1 MRLTPLLTD
10 HAVVQR
16 HQCIPV
22 WGWTDQP
29 RTRLRAAL
37 GTSRAE
43 GISGDDGRFLLRLPA
58 LEAGGPHHLTVE
70 SFDGTESVHIR
81 DILVG
86 EVWLASGQSNMQ
98 WPMQQCSHAEEVLQS
113 HAGQIRM
120 INVARR
126 ADLAPQSTVLGQ
138 WELSAPETTGQFSAV
153 ATFFGNRLQDALGVP
168 VGIIHASWGGSPI
181 EAWISRE
188 RLLRNPDTR
197 HRVAGYE
204 RFAYSR
210 QGWSESLHDRLPADP
225 GNTGLANGWHRP
237 DFDDSGWDTMPVPGF
252 WQQHGYNYSA
262 VMWFR
267 RHVALPPAMIG
278 RDLTLHLGAVDK
290 HDITYAGGVEIGRT
304 GTGFDTTVHD
314 RIRTYPI
321 PAAQTR
327 GGELVLAVRAYS
339 FMYSGGLTG
348 PAESMRITLH
358 GDDDGE
364 SIPLAGDWRFQVEH
378 DLGLVDLALHG
389 LGHGNHQSPYMLF
402 ENMIKPLLPVG
413 IAGAIWYQGENNA
426 GEPVPYRRLLHDL
439 IKDWRHSFG
448 LGDFPFGVVQLPNFC
463 ESADYQPDA
472 NWARMRAS
480 QAAALELPRTGL
492 AVTIDC
498 GEAGDIHPRDK
509 KTVGLRLA
517 RWALAEVYGR
527 EALAGGPLYQEH
539 RVEGSRIRIFFR
551 NAGEALAL
559 KHGEQVRTLVIAG
572 ADLCFRPAQSV
583 LDGCTLVVW
592 HENIE
597 APVAVRYAWSDNPA
611 AANLINAQGEPA
623 GPFCTESERM
633 SLSICHPNC

>member
-1 MRLTPLLTD
+1 MRLTPLLSD

-16 HQCIPV
+16 HQLIPV
-22 WGWTDQP
+22 WGWTEKP
-29 RTRLRAAL
+29 RTRLRAVL
-37 GTSRAE
+37 GASQAE

-58 LEAGGPHHLTVE
+58 LEAGGPYSLIVE
-70 SFDGTESVHIR
+70 SLDGTDRIEVR

-98 WPMQQCSHAEEVLQS
+98 WEMSQCSHAEEVPQS
-113 HAGQIRM
+113 HPGQIRM

-126 ADLAPQSTVLGQ
+126 AKLVPQSTVGGQ
-138 WELSAPETTGQFSAV
+138 WKCSSPETTAQFSAV

-181 EAWISRE
+181 EAWTSRE
-188 RLLRNPDTR
+188 RLLRNPDLR
-197 HRVAGYE
+197 SRVEEYE
-204 RFAYSR
+204 RYAYS
-210 QGWSESLHDRLPADP
+210 QLSWCQALEERLPADP
-225 GNTGLANGWHRP
+225 GNTGLEMGFHRP
-237 DFDDSGWDTMPVPGF
+237 DFDDSGWGTMPVPGF
-252 WQQHGYNYSA
+252 WQQHGHNYSA

-267 RHVALPPAMIG
+267 RRVKLPAAMIG

-290 HDITYAGGVEIGRT
+290 HDITYVDGVEVGRT

-314 RIRTYPI
+314 RQRVYPI
-321 PAAQTR
+321 PAAQTQ
-327 GGELVLAVRAYS
+327 GGELLLAVRAYS
-339 FMYSGGLTG
+339 FMYAGGLTG
-348 PAESMRITLH
+348 PAEAMRITLR
-358 GDDDGE
+358 GDE
-364 SIPLAGDWRFQVEH
+364 SGASVPLAGDWRFQVEH
-378 DLGLVDLALHG
+378 DLGLVDLSLRV

-413 IAGAIWYQGENNA
+413 IAGAIWYQGEQNA
-426 GEPVPYRRLLHDL
+426 NRDESLLYRRLLRDL
-439 IKDWRHSFG
+439 IEDWRHIFG
-448 LGDFPFGVVQLPNFC
+448 VGDFPFGVVQLPNFH
-463 ESADYQPDA
+463 EPSDYQPDA

-527 EALAGGPLYQEH
+527 EALAGGPLYQDH
-539 RVEGSRIRIFFR
+539 RVESNRIRIFFR
-551 NAGEALAL
+551 NVGEALAL
-559 KHGEQVRTLVIAG
+559 KHGEQVQTLVIAG
-572 ADLCFRPAQSV
+572 PDLCFRPAQSV
-583 LDGCTLVVW
+583 LDGRTLLVW

-597 APVAVRYAWSDNPA
+597 APVAVRYAWADNPA
-611 AANLINAQGEPA
+611 AANLMNTEGEPA
-623 GPFCTESERM
+623 GPFCTEAGRM
-633 SLSICHPNC
+633 SLSV